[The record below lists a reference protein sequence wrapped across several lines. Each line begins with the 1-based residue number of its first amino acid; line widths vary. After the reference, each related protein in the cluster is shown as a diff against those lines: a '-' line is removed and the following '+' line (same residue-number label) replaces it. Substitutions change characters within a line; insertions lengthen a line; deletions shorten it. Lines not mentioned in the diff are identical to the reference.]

1 MKILM
6 TLAAAVALAV
16 LSLHAA
22 DPAATYVDHDKVAE
36 AFAKVK
42 EAQDYSM
49 SLMKPGADPKEI
61 FAAYNAYMKKHG
73 LPEEGRIHSHA
84 QGYDI
89 VQRPLIRF
97 DEPMKLEADMF
108 FAVHPAE
115 SKPNVFTFVCDNI

>member
-1 MKILM
+1 
-6 TLAAAVALAV
+6 
-16 LSLHAA
+16 
-22 DPAATYVDHDKVAE
+22 
-36 AFAKVK
+36 VK

-115 SKPNVFTFVCDNI
+115 SKPNVFTFVCDNVFITKDGNSGYLHKTERKIHEV